1 MRKTRSLDSLL
12 RPDASNDGLRARTIG
27 TWTQIANEDLID
39 ALGYADYDF
48 TIIDC
53 EHGAFGIE
61 TAERLIRACEA
72 AGVAPLVRVPK
83 GDTTSLYKALDSG
96 AMGVLLPSI
105 ETKEELADCLSY
117 SGFAPHGRRG
127 ACPIVRAAHHSALDW
142 TSFAAEQSGRGVI
155 AMIETERGV
164 SNCESICAVEGLKA
178 VLIGPFDLSVSMG
191 YEGDHRHPNVLAAI
205 DRVIATCNAN
215 AVPVV
220 MPVFAAESA
229 AMQAQI
235 SHWSAHG
242 IRVFAVG
249 ADKILVTRAF
259 ADYARAAR
267 DA

>member
-1 MRKTRSLDSLL
+1 MRKKRSLDSLL
-12 RPDASNDGLRARTIG
+12 WPEADRARTVG

-72 AGVAPLVRVPK
+72 AGVAPLVRVPR
-83 GDTTSLYKALDSG
+83 GNTTALYKALDSG
-96 AMGVLLPSI
+96 ASGVLLPSI
-105 ETKEELADCLSY
+105 ETGEELSKCLEY
-117 SGFAPHGRRG
+117 ARFAPHGRRG

-142 TSFAAEQSGRGVI
+142 KSFVAEQSNCGVI

-164 SNCESICAVEGLKA
+164 ANCESICAVDGLKA

-191 YEGDHRHPNVLAAI
+191 HEGNHRHPSVLAAI
-205 DRVIATCNAN
+205 DRIIAAANAN
-215 AVPVV
+215 ALPII
-220 MPVFAAESA
+220 MPVFSAESS
-229 AMQAQI
+229 AMQTQI
-235 SHWSAHG
+235 SQWSAHG